1 MATSAVFAL
10 GFAGTGPPGALAIVV
25 RFAAVAAGT
34 EADEVGGIGWEF
46 AAEFVA
52 GVGDAL
58 ADVLVEVAVGV
69 AAVVFVL
76 GEGAEL
82 PEPIGGFAA
91 AVVTGEAGFV
101 AGVAAL
107 ALSTG

>member
-10 GFAGTGPPGALAIVV
+10 GFAGTGPPGAPAIVV
-25 RFAAVAAGT
+25 RFAAVAAGA
-34 EADEVGGIGWEF
+34 EGDEVGGIGCEF

-52 GVGDAL
+52 GVGVVP
-58 ADVLVEVAVGV
+58 ADPLVEVAVGV
-69 AAVVFVL
+69 AAVVFVV
-76 GEGAEL
+76 GRGTVL
-82 PEPIGGFAA
+82 PVAIGGFV
-91 AVVTGEAGFV
+91 AVVAGEAAFV